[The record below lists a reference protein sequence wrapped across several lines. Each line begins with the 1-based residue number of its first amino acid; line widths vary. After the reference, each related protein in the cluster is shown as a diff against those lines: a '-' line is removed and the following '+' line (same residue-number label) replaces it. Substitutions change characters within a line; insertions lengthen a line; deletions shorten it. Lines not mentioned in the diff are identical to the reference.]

1 MVRILTPWKLANA
14 TIPGFSPLE
23 NRLLTIYLHPLFAPE
38 QKPGL
43 KYKTY
48 REASGALS
56 WASLAAAHFPHGAQ
70 SPSRECAPAIP
81 VKLPAVDTRMAS
93 RQFGQVGDSFIR
105 KGVKKKYLSM
115 KPNSPPGFGLVV
127 WQACENSVMGLHA
140 RSPYR
145 LWDRPSGPA
154 SLGASMA

>member
-1 MVRILTPWKLANA
+1 MRILTPWKLANA

-23 NRLLTIYLHPLFAPE
+23 NRLLTIYPHPLFAPE

-43 KYKTY
+43 KYKTF

-127 WQACENSVMGLHA
+127 WQGTWKQCYGFACTFPL
-140 RSPYR
+140 P
-145 LWDRPSGPA
+145 LWGPSGPA
-154 SLGASMA
+154 SLGASVA